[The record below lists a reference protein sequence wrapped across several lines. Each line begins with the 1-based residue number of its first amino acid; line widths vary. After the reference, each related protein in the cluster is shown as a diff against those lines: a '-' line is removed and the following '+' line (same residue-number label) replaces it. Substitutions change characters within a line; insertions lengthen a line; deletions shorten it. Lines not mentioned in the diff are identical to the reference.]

1 MAAVHDTKS
10 TANPLHQPCT
20 AKAFPEHSQCTPEF
34 RGPALMAGLQ
44 WSGLRACTL
53 QAALRMTNE
62 SFAEHLCTAV
72 RTVAMWHQRPDRI
85 PSKEMQQALDTALE
99 RADQGAKTRFA
110 TSSGTAPELPTPPLS
125 DRAAHSLRVAVAVVV
140 DDQNVLI
147 VQRRGEDGAGIAW
160 QFPAG
165 MVKPGVSPSI
175 VAVRETLAE
184 TGVHCMVVRE
194 LGSRLHPIT
203 NVYCDYLLCEYLAG
217 EVYNVD
223 VAENVTVTW
232 AAKEKITRFI
242 PAKTI
247 FPPILEALE
256 VPE

>member
-1 MAAVHDTKS
+1 MAVQQWT
-10 TANPLHQPCT
+10 
-20 AKAFPEHSQCTPEF
+20 
-34 RGPALMAGLQ
+34 GL
-44 WSGLRACTL
+44 GACTL

-62 SFAEHLCTAV
+62 SFAEHLGTAV

-99 RADQGAKTRFA
+99 RAGEGVRTRFA
-110 TSSGTAPELPTPPLS
+110 TSAGTLTELLAPPLPDS
-125 DRAAHSLRVAVAVVV
+125 AAHTLRVAIAVVI
-140 DDQNVLI
+140 DDRNVLV
-147 VQRRGEDGAGIAW
+147 VQRRGEDGAGISW

-184 TGVHCMVVRE
+184 TGVHCSVVRE
-194 LGSRLHPIT
+194 LGNRLHPIT

-217 EVYNVD
+217 EAHNVD
-223 VAENVTVTW
+223 IAENVTVTW
-232 AAKEKITRFI
+232 AAKEKLTRFI

>member
-1 MAAVHDTKS
+1 MASVHKWTGR
-10 TANPLHQPCT
+10 T
-20 AKAFPEHSQCTPEF
+20 
-34 RGPALMAGLQ
+34 
-44 WSGLRACTL
+44 ACTL

-62 SFAEHLCTAV
+62 SFAAHLGTAV
-72 RTVAMWHQRPDRI
+72 RTVAMWHQRPDRV
-85 PSKEMQQALDTALE
+85 PSVELQQALDTALE
-99 RADQGAKTRFA
+99 RADQGVRTRFA
-110 TSSGTAPELPTPPLS
+110 ASSRTAPDLPTPPLDS
-125 DRAAHSLRVAVAVVV
+125 AAHSLRVAVAVVV
-140 DDQNVLI
+140 DAQNVLV

-184 TGVHCMVVRE
+184 TGVHCSVVRE

-217 EVYNVD
+217 EAYNVD
-223 VAENVTVTW
+223 IAENVTVTW
-232 AAKEKITRFI
+232 AAKEKLTRFI

>member
-1 MAAVHDTKS
+1 MASVHKWTGR
-10 TANPLHQPCT
+10 A
-20 AKAFPEHSQCTPEF
+20 
-34 RGPALMAGLQ
+34 
-44 WSGLRACTL
+44 ACTL

-62 SFAEHLCTAV
+62 SFAAHLGTAV
-72 RTVAMWHQRPDRI
+72 RTVAMWHQRPDRV
-85 PSKEMQQALDTALE
+85 PSVELQQALDTALE
-99 RADQGAKTRFA
+99 RADQGVRTRFA
-110 TSSGTAPELPTPPLS
+110 TSGGTAPDLPSSPLDS
-125 DRAAHSLRVAVAVVV
+125 AAHSLRVAVAVVV
-140 DDQNVLI
+140 DDQNVLV

-175 VAVRETLAE
+175 VAVRETFAE
-184 TGVHCMVVRE
+184 TGVHCSVVRE

-203 NVYCDYLLCEYLAG
+203 SVYCDYLLCEYLAG
-217 EVYNVD
+217 EAYNVD
-223 VAENVTVTW
+223 IAENVTVTW
-232 AAKEKITRFI
+232 AAKEKLTRFI